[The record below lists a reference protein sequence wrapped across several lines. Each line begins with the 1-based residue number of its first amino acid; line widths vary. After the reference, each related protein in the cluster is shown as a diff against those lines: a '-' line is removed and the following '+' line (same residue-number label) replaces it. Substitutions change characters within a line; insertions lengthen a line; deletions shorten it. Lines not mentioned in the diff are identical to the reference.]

1 MKHFSGSAFVLVLL
15 LGGLGLVL
23 PGPAQ
28 AFRAQMQLT
37 VIQVPGSSAFEV
49 VEEYGAGPRQIWCA
63 AAEHARYVA
72 RLPTAQRLYIAR
84 GLEVSDLAGG
94 RKTVRFS
101 PAPSRPKGRVRTGP
115 IPSRC
120 AMSGPRC
127 RSVMR
132 SAIAMTGSRIFS
144 TASDGLRALCNSGM
158 AKRQRPILRQEFP
171 STQDLAE
178 VL

>member
-28 AFRAQMQLT
+28 AFRAQMELT

-63 AAEHARYVA
+63 AAEHARDVA

-84 GLEVSDLAGG
+84 GLGVSDLAGG

-101 PAPSRPKGRVRTGP
+101 PGP
-115 IPSRC
+115 V
-120 AMSGPRC
+120 AAEGPRQDGPYTITLRDVGASLSIGHALSYC
-127 RSVMR
+127 DD
-132 SAIAMTGSRIFS
+132 RI
-144 TASDGLRALCNSGM
+144 
-158 AKRQRPILRQEFP
+158 E
-171 STQDLAE
+171 DLFDRF
-178 VL
+178 